1 MIPITNKPRTSRK
14 PEQGMGSK
22 TTPCSPAPLQ
32 VVVRIR
38 PPQSHDGGLCSSWVQ
53 HVDGATA
60 RAQGTK
66 FKYDNVFGPE
76 ASQAAVY
83 QASVAPLID
92 IILTGT
98 SACIFAYGS
107 TGAGKTYSMIG
118 PGGGEKATGMMP
130 LAAAELFRR
139 TARLQQDAVGR
150 SEFELRV
157 SYVEVYCNRVRD
169 LLAPRE
175 PRGEGLALREAE
187 DGRVYAEGMTEIR
200 VTSVQQLLRLE
211 RSGSKARST
220 EQTGV
225 HAHSSRSHALLTI
238 AVERRWRGDDSH
250 VGSFHSQVAYLTLCD
265 LAGSE
270 SMERAHDGAADDAG
284 IATNLGLFH
293 LCRVIKARAESA
305 AVVPYRDSVL
315 TRLLQT
321 SLCGTAATCML
332 ACVSPAE
339 ADAGPSL
346 STLRFAAVARRMQL
360 TPTAARVV
368 SVLDD
373 DPMAGDVHDHDP
385 QLQRRAMWI
394 EPPGYNDV
402 YARCVGDPADPLL
415 LYVHGSGPTNSSLT
429 WNDFALDIARR
440 ASPRTFYHVAIDCPG
455 YGRSPGDRQTIR
467 SYPGAFLEAVV
478 RALGRRNVVAV
489 IGSSQGCASAF
500 NALLERPK
508 LAYAVAGI
516 HPVTFAPERF
526 TALTQP
532 ALLIYNTEDP
542 GHPVSVGRVIRSKQY
557 LRQLSYFEFAP
568 SRDGWWDEEHM
579 GTELLE
585 ILSCHWKAI
594 DKKQVGLQMEEL
606 PELGKVGGGLRAW
619 CGGDENEQGSVEN
632 LRDRDIVQP
641 MTAVSLLCADSNGE
655 EQAQRL
661 NDTSAKGGDGGNLW
675 KTTLD
680 PKTGMVTY
688 VHVQTG
694 RTSAVR
700 PTGAHVMGDGH
711 TGSLPAVDPLFE
723 PVRGMDAY
731 EDEEEKC
738 ARVAAEAA
746 ELKQSE
752 ASQERCDL
760 CQKVLVEPYRF
771 ASCRCAL
778 CACCAEATAQ
788 CTHTCPVC
796 GSAVKIRKGRIQ
808 TDCEELQQQ
817 AAARLERLAGS
828 GDSEAEAQ
836 FELLQATRDKRK
848 RHSMIVIEY
857 GCTLSSTAS
866 AAKTSYT
873 TYTRLMKGD
882 VQWPIKSVDF
892 NINPQYSKP
901 TASVK
906 QASNGIY
913 AFEYAMGGRFPC
925 VMTIHF
931 KPELGLMP
939 LEINFKVQDADTKRH
954 IIMYLAK
961 DNVAA
966 GRQSGRRIGKAVVE
980 FCARPPCSGWID
992 IKKDVPPMVGYFP
1005 PPKCGD
1011 DR

>member
-1 MIPITNKPRTSRK
+1 MSA
-14 PEQGMGSK
+14 
-22 TTPCSPAPLQ
+22 SPAPLQ

-38 PPQSHDGGLCSSWVQ
+38 PPQRHDGGLCSSWVQ
-53 HVDGATA
+53 HLDGTTA

-66 FKYDNVFGPE
+66 FKYDNVFGQE

-92 IILTGT
+92 IVLTGT
-98 SACIFAYGS
+98 SACVFAYGS

-139 TARLQQDAVGR
+139 TARLQQDAVGW
-150 SEFELRV
+150 SEYELRV
-157 SYVEVYCNRVRD
+157 SYAEVYCNRVRD
-169 LLAPRE
+169 LLSPKE
-175 PRGEGLALREAE
+175 QRGEGLVLREAE
-187 DGRVYAEGMTEIR
+187 DGRVYADGMTEVR
-200 VTSVQQLLRLE
+200 VTSVTQLLRLE
-211 RSGSKARST
+211 RSGALARST
-220 EQTGV
+220 EKTGV

-238 AVERRWRGDDSH
+238 AVERRWRRDDSR

-270 SMERAHDGAADDAG
+270 SMERAHDGAADEAG

-293 LCRVIKARAESA
+293 LCRVIKARAEGA

-360 TPTAARVV
+360 TPTAARVLN
-368 SVLDD
+368 VLED
-373 DPMAGDVHDHDP
+373 DPMAGDVHDDDP
-385 QLQRRAMWI
+385 QLQRRTMWM

-402 YARCVGDPADPLL
+402 YARCVGDPADPVL

-429 WNDFALDIARR
+429 WNQIAIDIARR
-440 ASPRTFYHVAIDCPG
+440 AFPRTFYHVAIDCPG

-478 RALGRRNVVAV
+478 RALGRQNVVAV

-500 NALLERPK
+500 NAVLERPK
-508 LAYAVAGI
+508 LAYAVAGL

-568 SRDGWWDEEHM
+568 SRDGRWDEDHI
-579 GTELLE
+579 GAELLK

-594 DKKQVGLQMEEL
+594 DKKRVGLQMEEL
-606 PELGKVGGGLRAW
+606 PELGKLGGGLRAW
-619 CGGDENEQGSVEN
+619 RGGEDDKQGLSEK
-632 LRDRDIVQP
+632 LGGRKEVQP
-641 MTAVSLLCADSNGE
+641 RTAVSCADADVE
-655 EQAQRL
+655 EQVQRL
-661 NDTSAKGGDGGNLW
+661 NDTSAQGGDDGNLW

-700 PTGAHVMGDGH
+700 PTGARVMGDDH
-711 TGSLPAVDPLFE
+711 AGSPPAADPLFKSMG
-723 PVRGMDAY
+723 GMNAN
-731 EDEEEKC
+731 EDEDEKR
-738 ARVAAEAA
+738 ARLAEEAA
-746 ELKQSE
+746 ELKETE

-760 CQKVLVEPYRF
+760 CQKVLVEPCRF

-778 CACCAEATAQ
+778 CACCAETTAQ
-788 CTHTCPVC
+788 CTHICPVC

-808 TDCEELQQQ
+808 TDCEELQQRT
-817 AAARLERLAGS
+817 ALRLERLASS
-828 GDSEAEAQ
+828 GDSEAKAQ

-848 RHSMIVIEY
+848 CHSMIVIEY

-866 AAKTSYT
+866 ASKTSYT
-873 TYTRLMKGD
+873 TYTRVMKD
-882 VQWPIKSVDF
+882 DCLVHLPIKSVDF
-892 NINPQYSKP
+892 NINPKYSKP

-939 LEINFKVQDADTKRH
+939 VTIDFRVPEANTKHH
-954 IIMYLAK
+954 IVMYLAK
-961 DNVAA
+961 NKVA
-966 GRQSGRRIGKAVVE
+966 SGRLLGKAVE
-980 FCARPPCSGWID
+980 FSARPPCSGWID
-992 IKKDVPPMVGYFP
+992 IDENAPPVVGYFP
-1005 PPKCGD
+1005 PPKCD
-1011 DR
+1011 DVR